1 MKENYDELSS
11 LFDTVLKSN
20 VSTDET
26 GDKNFLEM
34 GGDSIKAMHLIVEAR
49 KMGYD
54 ISMEDIMSKES
65 IEELFAKGKFNSQ
78 ELWKPYLEG
87 TQELTEVKYEEKH
100 TLVFEVSDFSEAL
113 FQETISL
120 LRKQHDLLRATRTER
135 FVTILPEKQEF
146 DCTDQHCF
154 DITHE
159 PEGDKEKIIVRADAN
174 LSDYQSLQLL
184 FADFSFY
191 YSSLMKQKTA
201 AEKEKTAPY
210 FYWQNIRDRY
220 RRNYRYF
227 HNMEQQENTFGTKEE
242 QQKSTVRFE
251 IGKNISLQQIFQCY
265 QQLVSEA
272 YPSQNSW
279 KLNFYNANRY
289 NAQEMLDFS
298 DTIGNFSSASQYE
311 FWRGALLDYEE
322 LFAQNNY
329 YSDMKTIDFVCG
341 FAYYPAIEKGCLE
354 YCTLKEITCT
364 NVFDETIFLKVFE
377 HAEAYTLEL
386 IGEACG
392 EELKEKLLSKISSFP
407 VSRIS
412 DTQVGN
418 VGGNARDK
426 AVLLARFGKDNVE
439 RIYRLLD
446 VQKGMLFHS
455 LEKQNNDEYKMQY
468 QIHIGFY
475 MDVELVEEAI
485 RILAKKHPALR
496 TLIAYKN
503 LKEPMQVVL
512 KNRVPVVE
520 VIDVAGEITDDIISQ
535 YVERD
540 LKRALDLEETALF
553 SVTILNN
560 YKELEMIWNFH
571 HILADGWSMPIIFG
585 DFHQYYEMLLYGEDI
600 DYTVSSSY
608 ERYINRLYSKD
619 ICEGLHFWK
628 EYLSDYEEDTTIMPL
643 GEHTADAVEKK
654 KYTKVFGTHIRE
666 KIQQLAGSMGTTF
679 NTVMELAIGIVLQ
692 KYNCSEDIVFGKVV
706 SGRDL
711 SVEGTTGEAGL
722 FVNTLPV
729 RITNQDNTIKQLLE
743 KIKENDLKIA
753 KYEYCS
759 LAQIIKE
766 IGHNPVKILYA
777 YENFMNAEM
786 LMQDSDEIV
795 AKNLRDD
802 TNYDITF
809 IVNNTKE
816 LEWNIVYDAA
826 RYSEGE
832 MERLTGC
839 IEKVLSVIP
848 ESLNTRA
855 ADMDIISEADAKQ
868 ILDCFNNT
876 AIEYPR
882 NKSVGE
888 LFEEAVRAYKDNCAL
903 RYYDEQISYE
913 QLNEMADGCVCEFR
927 NAGVRKGDHICI
939 MAHKEIKTIAYM
951 IATLKI
957 GAVYIPI
964 DPQNPKDRIDYIIE
978 NSDTAALIDCKGKNK
993 FFSREQGELPGSAE
1007 DTAYMMY
1014 TSGTSGEPKAVMVNH
1029 RGIVRLVKNTNY
1041 MQLDN
1046 STCILQGSSLAF
1058 DASTLEIWG
1067 ALLNG
1072 GTLCILDSQDVM
1084 DADRLDQLSN
1094 IYGINTMWL
1103 TCALFNQLMDQDPS
1117 ILQGLKV
1124 LAIGGEKI
1132 SEKHANQFLQ
1142 THSSTI
1148 LLNGYGPT
1156 ENTTFTTVG
1165 EIHKNERITIGRP
1178 VANTT
1183 VYIMNHNNLCP
1194 VGVYGELCT
1203 GGDGVAEGY
1212 YKDKELSRKSF
1223 VQNPFG
1229 KGLMYRT
1236 KDKAR
1241 WLENGEIE
1249 FLGRMDHQVK
1259 IRGFRIEPEEISKTI
1274 EQIEGI
1280 RQCVTVI
1287 DDEKKIKSY
1296 YVSEQDISP
1305 MQIYKLL
1312 GEKLPDYM
1320 VPKYYLRLEKI
1331 PVTVNGKVDYRKLPK
1346 IQEPIKRQYVQPQN
1360 PEEERM
1366 ADIFGKVLSVEKI
1379 GMDDDFVELGG
1390 NSLLAVRLANEMEE
1404 AFGNR
1409 VELRHIMS
1417 ERTPAKILRYVKN
1430 HTANAGSAIPAA
1442 DVKDVYEMSSVQKRM
1457 FMLQKMNPES
1467 MQYNIPILLRF
1478 QGHADVEKLAS
1489 AVRELV
1495 KRHEALRTCFVIENK
1510 EFYQKIAAEDVI
1522 VNVYDKLSFEEA
1534 KGVFFRP
1541 FRLEQELPF
1550 RAGICVEEDT
1560 YLLMDVHHIV
1570 ADGVSTTIMMREI
1583 LTLYGGGELPLPEYQ
1598 YKDYSEWLQNHSFER
1613 EKQYWMNI
1621 FQDQV
1626 LPLDIP
1632 CDYER
1637 KSGRHFEGE
1646 TIQEV
1651 FRSEEI
1657 KYIANKCG
1665 VTEYVVFLAAWF
1677 ILLNRYS
1684 RQEDIT
1690 IGTPVAGR
1698 MHAEMEQTVGMF
1710 VNTLPLRVQEISSVK
1725 LEEFIKSLSVSTY
1738 DAFEN
1743 QEYPL
1748 YELLEALQLPRD
1760 FTRQPLFDVIFAVRD
1775 QREEMALA
1783 EFGVEALSLYNNTAK
1798 FDLSLEV
1805 QVYADY
1811 YQLNLEYST
1820 ELFKEE
1826 TVRRMLQNY
1835 ICTLHCLK
1843 EHLAATIE
1851 EIEIIHPEEKKLILQ
1866 KFNDTV
1872 APYESNAC
1880 IQEIF
1885 EKTVQEN
1892 LSRTALIDGGRS
1904 VTYQEADRI
1913 ANEIAVYLRAEGVV
1927 PNDVVAVEA
1936 QKNADTILLILGI
1949 IKAGAVYVPVEPMMP
1964 LEKISYMLQDSKAKM
1979 YIGSNQEKLQ
1989 DIPVAFHR
1997 TEDVVAGSIPDSG
2010 YITDNHYRNRPE
2022 DCVYYMYTS
2031 GTTGQPKAAMVTHRN
2046 ILRLV
2051 RNTNYVHLGQ
2061 DTRMILTG
2069 SLAFDA
2075 STLEIWGALLNG
2087 GKLYIASNNILVS
2100 NTQLRKYIHDNGINT
2115 MWLTSSLFNQMIETD
2130 HQLFHE
2136 LKYLMIGGEK
2146 LSDYHVRLFKQ
2157 HNQFTKLINGYG
2169 PTENTTFTTT
2179 YLIPDE
2185 FEKIYIGKPVANTQV
2200 YIMQKNTLCGIGMF
2214 GELCAAG
2221 DGVAKGYLNNE
2232 ELTREKFV
2240 PNPYGTGLLYR
2251 TGDLARF
2258 MPDGN
2263 VEYLGRADAQI
2274 KIRGFR
2280 VELSGIEQVMEEYP
2294 GIRHG
2299 AVIASPQKELKAYY
2313 VADTEIDSY
2322 ELFVWLKAKLPAYMV
2337 PSYYLQLDSMPLT
2350 TNGKLDYK
2358 RLPENNQV
2366 VKTSYVA
2373 PANEKEKMIAKLY
2386 EDLLSVSEV
2395 GAEDHFFEMGG
2406 HSLKATLLCNQLEAR
2421 FGVAVSVS
2429 DIFTNPTVRQLAEFI
2444 DRAKEETNVLM
2455 PAPEKDYYEASSA
2468 QKRIYFACQM
2478 NRNALLYNMPM
2489 FFECTR
2495 DIDIN
2500 KAETAFQELIHRHE
2514 TLRTVYTKIDGT
2526 IYQQIIPPEEILFA
2540 VETVSR
2546 DSFVRPFDLT
2556 CAPMIRVGIAEEEG
2570 RKYLCMDVHHIAS
2583 DGFGMT
2589 VLMGEFLQLY
2599 GGGKLAPCM
2608 QYHDYSEW
2616 MQTRDI
2622 SEQRQYWMSQY
2633 EDDIPMLN
2641 LLTDNKRDLS
2651 RMGVGKSCQ
2660 IMIPDELSDK
2670 MSKLAQQFGM
2680 TEYMLYLSV
2689 SAILL
2694 GKYSYSEEFVIGTV
2708 MANRT
2713 NKQLEGIVGMF
2724 ANTVALRVA
2733 PKQTDSIS
2741 EFFRKMR
2748 TICVDAIRNQEYP
2761 YDLLVN
2767 DLKLKRDPAHNPLF
2781 DVMFVYQVGLMNREM
2796 ESQGLNYVDTE
2807 SPVAKFDLT
2816 ININRTDHLY
2826 IKMEYDCSLYKAATM
2841 ERMLNAYIRLMEEL
2855 THSADQK
2862 LSELSLITDRDKD
2875 SILQEFNP
2883 EIAEVLDRQCIHQ
2896 MFEEQAGL
2904 HPDKTAIA
2912 YGDTM
2917 LTYENLNK
2925 KADRVAGKLAE
2936 LGIEKGDFV
2945 CVMAHRVPETV
2956 IGLLGIMKAGAV
2968 YVPVDPAWPAD
2979 RKQFVLE
2986 DCKAK
2991 LCLGK
2996 EADNTDMPMKV
3007 WDIGGLSAQEGVKN
3021 SGRESRWWDVAY
3033 CIYTSGTSGMP
3044 KGVLVSHEGVWSLR
3058 EYFKVSQDIQNR
3070 PRSLQFASFAFD
3082 ASVSELCMGILS
3094 GNTMVMISDEMK
3106 YDAKKLGKFLKE
3118 HQVDIGIIPPQYL
3131 ELMEETGLQTVISA
3145 GSETNPEIVRKHC
3158 KNAVYSNDYGPTETT
3173 VCATYWKYDGI
3184 SEIPYRIPIGK
3195 PIYNKNVY
3203 IMNCNKLCG
3212 IQVPGEICVA
3222 GDGIAVG
3229 YLNRPELTE
3238 ERFISNPFGTGR
3250 LYRTGDLGRWNEDG
3264 NIEYLGRIDSQIK
3277 IRGFRVE
3284 PAEIENVLLKLEGI
3298 DTAVVIPYK
3307 KGNGDA
3313 ILIAF
3318 YAGVRSGLTEADIK
3332 LSLAQS
3338 LPNYMIP
3345 SKILPLES
3353 IPVNTSGKVNRRRL
3367 IELYQESLTHAGE
3380 NVDYSNW
3387 TMAQKLVKSIW
3398 EEVLEEEITDIDTD
3412 FFDMGGNSLNLFS
3425 VADKLETNG
3434 VIVAVSDLYQYSTV
3448 QLLASQVVEEQLS
3461 GEEVIELKPIQNEV
3475 VFVSGLHEN
3484 KDSFSWSDVNCYY
3497 KPRAMSHGK
3506 YHGDYYSQ
3514 YLMLLSFCSIY
3525 QVDGL
3530 FSSFHMASRQGELEA
3545 FEKKFID
3552 GLMATSAK
3560 SYGFD
3565 ELPAEE
3571 VFNSIIMEELRKDR
3585 PVIVA
3590 GNSEELYYSE
3600 DYMKMPHAHYF
3611 LLKGFNERKRL
3622 WHILDTLQNDF
3633 GAEPKYREFVI
3644 TFDMLYNC
3652 VLSYKEKLTSCENEA
3667 YMVSVGGGER
3677 FSGNPDGEFLEFFR
3691 NMLRQMNDRTLPY
3704 SYIDISFMQYL
3715 AAHREELL
3723 ELEEDA
3729 RIEQLSYT
3737 SSLINMRPVFF
3748 TLLEEL
3754 MNRYDLGQD
3763 VLDEFTRR
3771 KEQIL
3776 QIWKES
3782 KILIW
3787 DVLNGQTVDM
3797 NHLQQLFGQGVEQE
3811 EVFRRMTADI
3821 LECAAAAKEDTQEVV
3836 LKDGMYLENP
3846 LNARMSLQEDGFVA
3860 YLSDECR
3867 YDMWSG
3873 EINAVRVGKK
3883 YVNTDFFI
3891 EADIQI
3897 SFTGNEIYQDGIAIH
3912 FDDRTCILFGPV
3924 ITDKKVIN
3932 IFYPSAEEY
3941 SLYEEAWDGETVRL
3955 RVESAGEYL
3964 VFKLWRDGVYKT
3976 VKRMKPQGKVQK
3988 AELFSRTWEKFA
4000 HTARFNNIRLS

>member
-20 VSTDET
+20 VSTDEA
-26 GDKNFLEM
+26 GDMNFLEM
-34 GGDSIKAMHLIVEAR
+34 GGDSIKAMHLIAEAR

-54 ISMEDIMSKES
+54 ISIEDVMSKGS
-65 IEELFAKGKFNSQ
+65 MEELFAKGKLNNQ
-78 ELWKPYLEG
+78 ELWKSYVEG
-87 TQELTEVKYEEKH
+87 TQELTEVKCEEKH
-100 TLVFEVSDFSEAL
+100 TLVFEVRDFSEGLFEEAL
-113 FQETISL
+113 FL
-120 LRKQHDLLRATRTER
+120 LRKQHDLLRATRTEKT
-135 FVTILPEKQEF
+135 VTILSEEQEF
-146 DCTDQHCF
+146 DCTEQHCF
-154 DITHE
+154 EITHE
-159 PEGDKEKIIVRADAN
+159 PEGNHEKVIVRADAN

-191 YSSLMKQKTA
+191 YSCLMKQETV

-210 FYWQNIRDRY
+210 FYWQSIRDRY

-227 HNMEQQENTFGTKEE
+227 HNIEPQENTFSTLAE
-242 QQKSTVRFE
+242 QQKRTVRFE
-251 IGKNISLQQIFQCY
+251 IGKDVSLQQIFQSY
-265 QQLVSEA
+265 QQLVAEEYS
-272 YPSQNSW
+272 SQDSW

-289 NAQEMLDFS
+289 NAEEMLDFS

-311 FWRGALLDYEE
+311 FWSEALLDYEE
-322 LFAQNNY
+322 LCAQNNY
-329 YSDMKTIDFVCG
+329 YSDTNSVDCNCG
-341 FAYYPAIEKGCLE
+341 FAYYPFVEKDCFE

-364 NVFDETIFLKVFE
+364 DVFDETVFLKVFE
-377 HAEAYTLEL
+377 HATAYTLEL
-386 IGEACG
+386 TGEACG
-392 EELKEKLLSKISSFP
+392 EELKNRLLSKISSFP
-407 VSRIS
+407 AAQVSA
-412 DTQVGN
+412 TQVGN
-418 VGGNARDK
+418 VGGNAKDK

-455 LEKQNNDEYKMQY
+455 LETQNNDEYKMQY
-468 QIHIGFY
+468 HIHIGFY

-485 RILAKKHPALR
+485 HILAKKHPALR

-512 KNRVPVVE
+512 KNRPPVVE
-520 VIDVAGEITDDIISQ
+520 VIDVAGELTDDMISR
-535 YVERD
+535 YIERD
-540 LKRALDLEETALF
+540 LKRTLDLEEDGLF

-585 DFHQYYEMLLYGEDI
+585 DFHQYYEMLLYGEDV

-619 ICEGLHFWK
+619 ICEGLNFWK
-628 EYLSDYEEDTTIMPL
+628 EYLADYDEDTTIMPL
-643 GEHTADAVEKK
+643 GGHTVDTVEKK
-654 KYTKVFGTHIRE
+654 KYTRVFEDDLRE
-666 KIQQLAGSMGTTF
+666 TIQQLAGSMGTTF

-692 KYNCSEDIVFGKVV
+692 KYNCSDDIVFGKVV

-711 SVEGTTGEAGL
+711 SVEGTAREAGL

-729 RITNQDNTIKQLLE
+729 RVTNQDNTVKQLLE
-743 KIKENDLKIA
+743 KIKENDLKIG

-766 IGHNPVKILYA
+766 TGNNPVKILYA

-809 IVNNTKE
+809 IVNNAKE
-816 LEWNIVYDAA
+816 FEWNIVYDATQ
-826 RYSEGE
+826 YSEGE
-832 MERLTGC
+832 IERFTGC
-839 IEKVLSVIP
+839 IEKVLSSIP
-848 ESLNTRA
+848 EHLETRVV
-855 ADMDIISEADAKQ
+855 DVDIISETDAKQ
-868 ILDCFNNT
+868 ILDCFNST
-876 AIEYPR
+876 ATEYPR
-882 NKSVGE
+882 DKSVGE
-888 LFEEAVRAYKDNCAL
+888 LFDETVKAYKDNCAL
-903 RYYDEQISYE
+903 RYYDEQISYA
-913 QLNEMADGCVCEFR
+913 QLNEIVDACACELR
-927 NAGVRKGDHICI
+927 NAGVTKGDHVCI
-939 MAHKEIKTIAYM
+939 MAYKLTKTIAYL
-951 IATLKI
+951 IATLKT

-978 NSDTAALIDCKGKNK
+978 NSDTVALIDCKGENR
-993 FFSREQGELPGSAE
+993 FFSREQRVLPGTEE

-1014 TSGTSGEPKAVMVNH
+1014 TSGTSGEPKAVMVKH
-1029 RGIVRLVKNTNY
+1029 QGIVRLVKNTNY
-1041 MQLDN
+1041 MQLDS

-1072 GTLCILDSQDVM
+1072 GTLCMLDSEDVM
-1084 DADRLDQLSN
+1084 DVNRLDQLAAV
-1094 IYGINTMWL
+1094 YGINTMWL
-1103 TCALFNQLMDQDPS
+1103 TSALFNQLMDQNPA
-1117 ILQGLKV
+1117 ILQELKV

-1132 SEKHANQFLQ
+1132 SKKHANQFLQ
-1142 THSSTI
+1142 THSNTI

-1165 EIHKNERITIGRP
+1165 EIHKDEMITIGKP
-1178 VANTT
+1178 IANTT

-1203 GGDGVAEGY
+1203 GGDGVASGY
-1212 YKDKELSRKSF
+1212 YKDKELTQKSF

-1229 KGLMYRT
+1229 EGMIYRT

-1241 WLENGEIE
+1241 WLKNGEIE

-1259 IRGFRIEPEEISKTI
+1259 IRGFRIEPEEISRTI

-1280 RQCVTVI
+1280 KQCVTVI
-1287 DDEKKIKSY
+1287 DTEKKIKAY

-1305 MQIYKLL
+1305 LHIYQLL
-1312 GEKLPDYM
+1312 REKLPDYM

-1331 PVTVNGKVDYRKLPK
+1331 PVTVNGKVDYRKLPE
-1346 IQEPIKRQYVQPQN
+1346 ISEPIKRQYVQPQN

-1366 ADIFGKVLSVEKI
+1366 VDIFAKVLSVEKI

-1417 ERTPAKILRYVKN
+1417 ERTPAKILRFVKN
-1430 HTANAGSAIPAA
+1430 HTVNAVSVIPAA
-1442 DVKDVYEMSSVQKRM
+1442 EIKDVYETSSVQKRM

-1467 MQYNIPILLRF
+1467 MQYNIPIILKF
-1478 QGHADVEKLAS
+1478 QGHVDIEKLAS
-1489 AVRELV
+1489 AVKELA
-1495 KRHEALRTCFVIENK
+1495 KRHEALRTYFVIENK
-1510 EFYQKIAAEDVI
+1510 EFYQKISEEEII
-1522 VNVYDKLSFEEA
+1522 VKVYDHLAFEET

-1583 LTLYGGGELPLPEYQ
+1583 LTLYSGGILPVPEYQ
-1598 YKDYSEWLQNHSFER
+1598 YKDYSEWLQTYSFET
-1613 EKQYWMNI
+1613 EKQYWLNV
-1621 FQDQV
+1621 FENEV
-1626 LPLDIP
+1626 VPLDIV

-1646 TIQEV
+1646 TIEEV
-1651 FRSEEI
+1651 FRSEDI
-1657 KYIANKCG
+1657 RYIANKCG

-1698 MHAEMEQTVGMF
+1698 MHAEIGQTVGMF
-1710 VNTLPLRVQEISSVK
+1710 VNTLPLRVQEISGVK
-1725 LEEFIKSLSVSTY
+1725 LEEFIKGLSTSTY

-1775 QREEMALA
+1775 QREELALA
-1783 EFGVEALSLYNNTAK
+1783 EFGVESIDLHNNTAK

-1805 QVYADY
+1805 QVYADK

-1820 ELFKEE
+1820 ELFKED

-1835 ICTLHCLK
+1835 ICTLYRLK

-1851 EIEIIHPEEKKLILQ
+1851 DIEIIHPDEKKLILQ
-1866 KFNDTV
+1866 KFNNTV
-1872 APYESNAC
+1872 VPYESGAC

-1885 EKTVQEN
+1885 GKIVQEN
-1892 LSRTALIDGGRS
+1892 LSRTALVDDSRS
-1904 VTYQEADRI
+1904 ITYQEADEI
-1913 ANEIAVYLRAEGVV
+1913 ANGIAAYLQAEGIA
-1927 PNDVVAVEA
+1927 PHDVVAVEA
-1936 QKNADTILLILGI
+1936 KKGVDTILLILGI
-1949 IKAGAVYVPVEPMMP
+1949 IKAGAVYVPVEPRMP
-1964 LEKISYMLQDSKAKM
+1964 LEKVSYMLQDSNAKM
-1979 YIGSNQEKLQ
+1979 YIGNDEEKLQ
-1989 DIPVAFHR
+1989 GISIAFHK
-1997 TEDVVAGSIPDSG
+1997 TEDVAAGKISDRVHTSG
-2010 YITDNHYRNRPE
+2010 TLYRNRPE

-2031 GTTGQPKAAMVTHRN
+2031 GTTGQPKATMVTHRN

-2087 GKLYIASNNILVS
+2087 GELYIASNNILVS

-2130 HQLFHE
+2130 HQLFNE

-2146 LSDYHVRLFKQ
+2146 LSEYHVRLLKE

-2179 YLIPDE
+2179 YLIPDV
-2185 FEKIYIGKPVANTQV
+2185 FEKIYIGKPIANTQV
-2200 YIMQKNTLCGIGMF
+2200 YIMQKNTLCGIGVF

-2232 ELTREKFV
+2232 ELTKEKFV

-2263 VEYLGRADAQI
+2263 VEYLGRADSQI

-2280 VELSGIEQVMEEYP
+2280 VELSGIEQVLEEYP

-2322 ELFVWLKAKLPAYMV
+2322 QLFGWLKAKLPAYMV
-2337 PSYYLQLDSMPLT
+2337 PSYYMQLDSMPLT
-2350 TNGKLDYK
+2350 TNGKLDYRK
-2358 RLPENNQV
+2358 LPENHEV

-2373 PANEKEKMIAKLY
+2373 PANEKEKVIAKLY
-2386 EDLLSVSEV
+2386 EDLLLVSEV

-2406 HSLKATLLCNQLEAR
+2406 HSLKATLLCNQLEAQ

-2444 DRAKEETNVLM
+2444 DRGKEDTNVLVS
-2455 PAPEKDYYEASSA
+2455 APEKDYYEASSA

-2478 NRNALLYNMPM
+2478 KRNALLYNMPM
-2489 FFECTR
+2489 FFACTG
-2495 DIDIN
+2495 DI
-2500 KAETAFQELIHRHE
+2500 ETGKVEAVFRELICRHE
-2514 TLRTVYTKIDGT
+2514 TLRTVYTKIDGN
-2526 IYQQIIPPEEILFA
+2526 IYQQIIPAEEISFA
-2540 VETVSR
+2540 VEKTNR
-2546 DSFVRPFDLT
+2546 NTFVRPFDLA
-2556 CAPMIRVGIAEEEG
+2556 CAPMIRVGIAEENDK
-2570 RKYLCMDVHHIAS
+2570 KYLCIDVHHIAS

-2589 VLMGEFLQLY
+2589 VLMSEFLQLY

-2608 QYHDYSEW
+2608 QYRDYSEW

-2622 SEQRQYWMSQY
+2622 SAQRQYWMSQY
-2633 EDDIPMLN
+2633 EDDIPVLN
-2641 LLTDNKRDLS
+2641 LLTDYKRELS
-2651 RMGVGKSCQ
+2651 RLGVGKSCE
-2660 IMIPDELSDK
+2660 IMVPDELSEK
-2670 MSKLAQQFGM
+2670 LSRLAQQFGM
-2680 TEYMLYLSV
+2680 TEYMLYLSI
-2689 SAILL
+2689 STILL
-2694 GKYSYSEEFVIGTV
+2694 GKYSYSEEFVMGTV

-2713 NKQLEGIVGMF
+2713 NQQLEGIVGMF

-2733 PKQTDSIS
+2733 PKQTESIS
-2741 EFFRKMR
+2741 EFFRNMR
-2748 TICVDAIRNQEYP
+2748 TVCVEAIRNQEYP
-2761 YDLLVN
+2761 YDLLVD
-2767 DLKLKRDPAHNPLF
+2767 DLKLKRNPAHNPMF
-2781 DVMFVYQVGLMNREM
+2781 DVMFVYQVGLMNEGM
-2796 ESQGLNYVDTE
+2796 QSQGLNYADAE

-2826 IKMEYDCSLYKAATM
+2826 IKMEYDCSLYKATTI
-2841 ERMLNAYIRLMEEL
+2841 ERMLNAYLSLMEEL
-2855 THSADQK
+2855 TSSADRK
-2862 LSELSLITDRDKD
+2862 IAELSFITEGEKD
-2875 SILQEFNP
+2875 AIMHRFNP
-2883 EIAEVLDRQCIHQ
+2883 EIVEVLDRQCIHQ
-2896 MFEEQAGL
+2896 MFEEQVRL
-2904 HPDKTAIA
+2904 QPEETAIV
-2912 YGDTM
+2912 YCDTM
-2917 LTYENLNK
+2917 MTYEMLNK
-2925 KADRVAGKLAE
+2925 KADCMAGKLAA
-2936 LGIEKGDFV
+2936 LGVEKGDFV

-2956 IGLLGIMKAGAV
+2956 IALLGIMKAGAV
-2968 YVPVDPAWPAD
+2968 YVPVDPAWPAE

-2996 EADNTDMPMKV
+2996 ETDNMDMSV
-3007 WDIGGLSAQEGVKN
+3007 AVLDISSLSAEDGIKKPC
-3021 SGRESRWWDVAY
+3021 REMSCSDVAY

-3082 ASVSELCMGILS
+3082 ASISELCMSILS
-3094 GNTMVMISDEMK
+3094 GNTMVMVSDEIK
-3106 YDAKKLGKFLKE
+3106 YDAKKLGSFLKE
-3118 HQVDIGIIPPQYL
+3118 QQVDIGIIPPQYL
-3131 ELMEETGLQTVISA
+3131 DLMEETGLQTVISA
-3145 GSETNPEIVRKHC
+3145 GSETNPKIVKKHC

-3203 IMNCNKLCG
+3203 IMSQNELCG
-3212 IQVPGEICVA
+3212 IQVPGEICVT

-3238 ERFISNPFGTGR
+3238 EKFIPNPFGTGR
-3250 LYRTGDLGRWNEDG
+3250 LYRTGDLGRWTEEG
-3264 NIEYLGRIDSQIK
+3264 NIEYLGRIDNQIK

-3284 PAEIENVLLKLEGI
+3284 LSEIENVLLKLEGVE
-3298 DTAVVIPYK
+3298 TATVIPYQ
-3307 KGNGDA
+3307 KGNKDA

-3318 YAGVRSGLTEADIK
+3318 YVGIETEMNEADIK
-3332 LSLAQS
+3332 LLLSQS

-3345 SKILPLES
+3345 SRILPLES
-3353 IPVNTSGKVNRRRL
+3353 IPVNTSGKVNKNRL
-3367 IELYQESLTHAGE
+3367 IEIYQENLMHTSE
-3380 NVDYSNW
+3380 NADYSNW
-3387 TMAQKLVKSIW
+3387 TTAQKLVKSIW
-3398 EEVLEEEITDIDTD
+3398 EEILEEEITTIDTD
-3412 FFDMGGNSLNLFS
+3412 FFDMGGNSLNLFT
-3425 VADKLETNG
+3425 VADKLEAHG
-3434 VIVAVSDLYQYSTV
+3434 VIVAVSELYQYSTV
-3448 QLLASQVVEEQLS
+3448 QLLASQVVEDQLS
-3461 GEEVIELKPIQNEV
+3461 GEEIIELKPIQNEV

-3484 KDSFSWSDVNCYY
+3484 KDIFSWADVNCYY
-3497 KPRAMSHGK
+3497 KPRAMAHGK
-3506 YHGDYYSQ
+3506 YHGDYYSE

-3530 FSSFHMASRQGELEA
+3530 FGSFCMANRQAELEA
-3545 FEKKFID
+3545 FEEKFID
-3552 GLMATSAK
+3552 QLMKTHTQ

-3565 ELPAEE
+3565 ELPTEE
-3571 VFNSIIMEELRKDR
+3571 VFNSMVMEELRQGK
-3585 PVIVA
+3585 PVVVA

-3611 LLKGFNERKRL
+3611 VIKGFNERKRL
-3622 WHILDTLQNDF
+3622 WHILDTLQYNF

-3652 VLSYKEKLTSCENEA
+3652 VLSYKAKLTNSEDEA
-3667 YMVSVGGGER
+3667 YMITVSGDEI
-3677 FSGNPDGEFLEFFR
+3677 FSGNPAAEFLELFK
-3691 NMLRQMNDRTLPY
+3691 NILRQMNDNSLSY

-3715 AAHREELL
+3715 AEHREYLYEMNGN
-3723 ELEEDA
+3723 E
-3729 RIEQLSYT
+3729 RIEQLSYI

-3748 TLLEEL
+3748 ILLEEL
-3754 MNRYDLGQD
+3754 MNRCQLGAD
-3763 VLDEFTRR
+3763 VLDAFAQKR
-3771 KEQIL
+3771 EQIL
-3776 QIWKES
+3776 QIWRES

-3787 DVLNGQTVDM
+3787 DILNGQIVDM

-3811 EVFRRMTADI
+3811 EIFRRMTTDV
-3821 LECAAAAKEDTQEVV
+3821 LEQVVIAEEDSQSAV
-3836 LKDGMYLENP
+3836 LKDGMYVENP
-3846 LNARMSLQEDGFVA
+3846 LNAGMLLQEDGFDA
-3860 YLSDECR
+3860 HLSDECR
-3867 YDMWSG
+3867 YDMWNG
-3873 EINAVRVGKK
+3873 ESNAVRVGKK
-3883 YVNTDFFI
+3883 YVDTDFFI

-3897 SFTGNEIYQDGIAIH
+3897 SFTDNEIYQDGIAIH
-3912 FDDRTCILFGPV
+3912 FDNRTCILFGPA

-3932 IFYPSAEEY
+3932 IFYPYAEEY
-3941 SLYEEAWDGETVRL
+3941 NLYEEVWDGENVKL
-3955 RVESAGEYL
+3955 RVESNGEYL
-3964 VFKLWRDGVYKT
+3964 TFKLWENGLYRT
-3976 VKRMKPQGKVQK
+3976 VKRMKTQGKVQK
-3988 AELFSRTWEKFA
+3988 AEFFSRTWEKFA
-4000 HTARFNNIRLS
+4000 HTARFRDIRLS